1 MAIKI
6 WWNVDLNHGEHNYT
20 VEAESVDEAV
30 VAAAKIWREGDVAPK
45 NVIRTLAVRYAL
57 PSEVRGAGHRP
68 GK

>member
-1 MAIKI
+1 MAIKV

-20 VEAESVDEAV
+20 VEAESVDGAV

-45 NVIRTLAVRYAL
+45 NVIRALAVRYAL
-57 PSEVRGAGHRP
+57 ANEVRGAGHRP